1 MQYIFNLKE
10 IGYIKYRLKSITQLT
25 RTSSYILFNYIENY
39 VQSRRQT
46 KNHEPI
52 TWKVDLIELKQMLRC
67 DTVKSYNEYKEFNR
81 RVLSAC
87 HKEITEKTSLNF
99 DYEPYKVGRYTKGIE
114 ITVYSNV
121 VLTKSLPLEKEPAED
136 FDEENEKQEE
146 LEKVEDNKAEDFD
159 ESFEDILEILS
170 ASCANEFTKQEI
182 NELFHLISCVPNEY
196 LPVTDIDDI
205 TLRRD
210 AYLSQKYSVLQ
221 NYAKRVNI
229 NNRFAYLKRIIK
241 NDLEN
246 MKVQHF
252 STKEQ

>member
-1 MQYIFNLKE
+1 M
-10 IGYIKYRLKSITQLT
+10 
-25 RTSSYILFNYIENY
+25 
-39 VQSRRQT
+39 
-46 KNHEPI
+46 
-52 TWKVDLIELKQMLRC
+52 
-67 DTVKSYNEYKEFNR
+67 
-81 RVLSAC
+81 
-87 HKEITEKTSLNF
+87 
-99 DYEPYKVGRYTKGIE
+99 
-114 ITVYSNV
+114 
-121 VLTKSLPLEKEPAED
+121 
-136 FDEENEKQEE
+136 
-146 LEKVEDNKAEDFD
+146 
-159 ESFEDILEILS
+159 
-170 ASCANEFTKQEI
+170 
-182 NELFHLISCVPNEY
+182 PNEY